1 MPTVGTF
8 EELATGTGT
17 TRGFSR
23 TLRGVIQRRPAHL
36 LLSEVMGVAI
46 GNLAKVIYLGVI
58 PSPLD
63 LFGLYV
69 HNTLPVANGLYAY
82 GSSHPWNVH
91 SLLSRFTPS
100 LSSGAIRVKPIVWW
114 HRPKRLY
121 QCQFHQKLPYCRTSS
136 CYPAR
141 RAPYRSRCAGWDL
154 GQVAASRDPALRACP
169 G

>member
-69 HNTLPVANGLYAY
+69 HKTLPVANGLYAY

-91 SLLSRFTPS
+91 SLLRP
-100 LSSGAIRVKPIVWW
+100 
-114 HRPKRLY
+114 HRPDERKQTLRLL
-121 QCQFHQKLPYCRTSS
+121 QIHSIFVIGRDPSKTDRLVAPSKTSLPVPIPPKVAVLPYLVVLPRTS
-136 CYPAR
+136 CT
-141 RAPYRSRCAGWDL
+141 
-154 GQVAASRDPALRACP
+154 V
-169 G
+169 